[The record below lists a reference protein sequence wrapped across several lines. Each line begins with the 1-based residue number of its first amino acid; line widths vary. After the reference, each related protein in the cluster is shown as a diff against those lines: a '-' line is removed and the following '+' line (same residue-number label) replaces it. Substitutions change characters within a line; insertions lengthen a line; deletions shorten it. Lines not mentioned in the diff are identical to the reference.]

1 MLNAFIRTG
10 CCFALAAIC
19 LPVAAA
25 TVTVTD
31 LGDSGTGVCGTTCTL
46 RDAIA
51 SAASNDTIV
60 FASTLAFP
68 ATITLNGQ
76 ELLVY
81 KNLTILGPGA
91 GLLAI
96 DGNQQSRIL
105 EVAAN
110 ATVSV
115 SGVALNN
122 GIVAGTNGGFVFT
135 PRAPDGGDA
144 YGGAVLVNAGSTLQL
159 IACDLAG
166 NRAVGGQG
174 GASFMFGSRQGD
186 GGSAHGGA
194 IYSAGTLSITDCSVT
209 GNVASGGA
217 STFAPPDPS
226 LFPGSGGS
234 ATGGAIETTGL
245 TEISNSQLLNNS
257 AQGAAGGFYIGSNP
271 GGNGGSAL
279 GGTLAFSG
287 FSVLSFVTSLGGN
300 AMPGLYGPGSPNGSS
315 GQAAGAD
322 VYSTATVLSRYVA
335 LTSTSGASTCSIATS
350 STQGANLDADASCG
364 NFSLHG
370 DAKLQV
376 LTSGGQ
382 TFAYPLWGSPLID
395 AAADCKDAFGATIAA
410 DVRGEIRPLDG
421 NADGIAAC
429 DIGAVESDELF
440 ANGFE

>member
-1 MLNAFIRTG
+1 MRIQTSIFG
-10 CCFALAAIC
+10 GFALAAFAI
-19 LPVAAA
+19 AANA
-25 TVTVTD
+25 TSITVND
-31 LGDSGTGVCGTTCTL
+31 PGDSGTGVCATTCTL

-51 SAASNDTIV
+51 NAAPNDTIV
-60 FASTLAFP
+60 FAGTLTYP

-105 EVAAN
+105 EIAAN

-115 SGVALNN
+115 SGVAMNN
-122 GIVAGTNGGFVFT
+122 GMVAGANGGFST
-135 PRAPDGGDA
+135 ASRAPDGGDA
-144 YGGAVLVNAGSTLQL
+144 YGGGVLVNAGSTLQL
-159 IACDLAG
+159 IASQLAG
-166 NRAVGGQG
+166 NRAVGGLG
-174 GASFMFGSRQGD
+174 GVSFQIGSRQGD

-194 IYSAGTLSITDCSVT
+194 IYSAGTLSIKDCSVT
-209 GNVASGGA
+209 GNVSSGGA
-217 STFAPPDPS
+217 SGFAPPDPS
-226 LFPGSGGS
+226 ILPGNGGSG
-234 ATGGAIETTGL
+234 TGGAIEATGL
-245 TEISNSQLLNNS
+245 TEINNSQFSNNS
-257 AQGAAGGFYIGSNP
+257 AQGASGGFSFGLNP
-271 GGNGGSAL
+271 GGNGGAAL

-287 FSVLSFVTSLGGN
+287 FSVLSFVASLGGSV
-300 AMPGLYGPGSPNGSS
+300 APGLYGFGSPNGSS
-315 GQAAGAD
+315 GQAVGAD

-335 LTSTSGASTCSIATS
+335 LTSTSGASACSIATS
-350 STQGANLDADASCG
+350 STQGANLDADGSCG
-364 NFSLHG
+364 NFTLHG

-382 TFAYPLWGSPLID
+382 TYAFPLWGSPLID
-395 AAADCKDAFGATIAA
+395 AAADCKDAFGTTLTA
-410 DVRGEIRPLDG
+410 DVRGGPRPLDG